1 MLVSLMKGP
10 VVMIAL
16 LAAMGVILR
25 DEDRIATIG
34 VGEYSSY
41 QNTRK

>member
-1 MLVSLMKGP
+1 
-10 VVMIAL
+10 MIAL

-34 VGEYSSY
+34 VSEYSSY
-41 QNTRK
+41 ENTSK

>member
-1 MLVSLMKGP
+1 
-10 VVMIAL
+10 MIAL

-34 VGEYSSY
+34 VDGYSSY
-41 QNTRK
+41 QNTKK